1 MSEPPD
7 AAPVPF
13 RHRLEYLAFR
23 LIRAKWVFLPEGMAV
38 RFGAMTGWLAG
49 SVLRIRRRVVD
60 ENLLTAFPEESA
72 AWRRRVARRCYMHL
86 GREAAML
93 FRMHRWSR
101 AEVAD
106 RIRFEN
112 LSIVQEAAD
121 GEQGVV
127 VLTAHLGNWEMA
139 GAGLAARGFP
149 IDVVGKGMANRRF
162 EQHLFTTR
170 ELLGM
175 RVIEMSA
182 APKGVLRSLGRGR
195 VAALLGDQNAHRHG
209 TFLPFFG
216 RNAATPRGPAVFA
229 LRTGA
234 PVFVGFAVRDQGW
247 RQTYRLEA
255 RRLEYDVTGDLE
267 TDTRSLLLAY
277 HEVLEKA
284 ICAAPEQ
291 YFWQHKRW
299 KTRPTEE
306 QRQKR

>member
-1 MSEPPD
+1 MSGAPD
-7 AAPVPF
+7 QAPVPL
-13 RHRLEYLAFR
+13 RHRFEYLAFR
-23 LIRAKWVFLPEGMAV
+23 LTRAKWAFLPEALAV

-49 SVLRIRRRVVD
+49 SVFRIRRRVVD
-60 ENLLTAFPEESA
+60 DNLRIAFPEKSA
-72 AWRRRVARRCYMHL
+72 AWRRRVARQSYMHL

-93 FRMHRWSR
+93 FRMHTWSR
-101 AEVAD
+101 AQIAD
-106 RIRFEN
+106 RIRFDN
-112 LSIVQEAAD
+112 LSIVEEAAD
-121 GEQGVV
+121 QAQGIV

-162 EQHLFTTR
+162 ERDLFRAR
-170 ELLGM
+170 EALGM
-175 RVIEMSA
+175 RVIEMSV

-209 TFLPFFG
+209 IFLPFFG
-216 RNAATPRGPAVFA
+216 RDAATPRGPAVFA

-234 PVFVGFAVRDQGW
+234 PVFVGFAVRDEGW

-255 RRLEYDVTGDLE
+255 RRLEYAVTGDPE
-267 TDTRSLLLAY
+267 ADTRNLMLAY
-277 HEVLEKA
+277 HEVLEEA
-284 ICAAPEQ
+284 IRAAPGQ